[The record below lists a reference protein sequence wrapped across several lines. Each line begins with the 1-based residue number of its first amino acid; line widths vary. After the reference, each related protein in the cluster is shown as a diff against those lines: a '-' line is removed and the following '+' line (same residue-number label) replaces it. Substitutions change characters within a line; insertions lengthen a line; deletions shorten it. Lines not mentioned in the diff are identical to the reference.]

1 MTVNGKKLWLREE
14 MKIFSKKNIWEKG
27 LLLEITGGYHNDRSP
42 YNKMVYED
50 ILNLISNWVEL
61 YLKSFFDLTQK
72 HFNIFDLFL

>member
-1 MTVNGKKLWLREE
+1 
-14 MKIFSKKNIWEKG
+14 
-27 LLLEITGGYHNDRSP
+27 
-42 YNKMVYED
+42 MVYED

>member
-1 MTVNGKKLWLREE
+1 

-50 ILNLISNWVEL
+50 ILNLISN
-61 YLKSFFDLTQK
+61 
-72 HFNIFDLFL
+72 